1 MCPFT
6 NNESSSHK
14 KKNWDDSP
22 KKIFCEKKDHKVNII
37 NLHVLEMGQTYWSEE
52 QQKKNLTASFHGSTP
67 SPIFILNIL
76 QKKIVK
82 RIQSVSLYFTWDN
95 RNGTT
100 MCGDNQNTHCAG
112 HAIHARGHAI
122 LRPRLAPRWIH
133 GNMWRSIRLQ

>member
-22 KKIFCEKKDHKVNII
+22 KKNILWKKKDHKVNII

-52 QQKKNLTASFHGSTP
+52 QKKENLTASFHGSTP

-76 QKKIVK
+76 NKK
-82 RIQSVSLYFTWDN
+82 L
-95 RNGTT
+95 
-100 MCGDNQNTHCAG
+100 
-112 HAIHARGHAI
+112 
-122 LRPRLAPRWIH
+122 
-133 GNMWRSIRLQ
+133 